1 VTSHRRSSSVSR
13 LTGGRHPLLQS
24 NLDPVTADKVTD
36 LRNMFQDAYT
46 GWLEVYK
53 EAA

>member
-1 VTSHRRSSSVSR
+1 M
-13 LTGGRHPLLQS
+13 QS
-24 NLDPVTADKVTD
+24 NLDPATADRVTD
-36 LRNMFQDAYT
+36 LRNMFQNAYT